1 MKPRFVS
8 GLLLLGL
15 ILVLVSACQE
25 GGYYSEPP
33 GPEPEGYMPVSPG
46 PPYFYVAVDGLA
58 LRAGPSTS
66 TPILTT
72 LRFNQQVEMM
82 GTSDGGWF
90 QVRDPGTGT
99 VGWAASRY
107 LQSYPGS
114 YPRSVPAKRHP
125 ATKEKG
131 EPAQEEQA
139 PASAP
144 APTPAPAHPKVM

>member
-1 MKPRFVS
+1 MKLRLVS

-15 ILVLVSACQE
+15 ILALVSACQE
-25 GGYYSEPP
+25 GYYSEPP
-33 GPEPEGYMPVSPG
+33 GPEPEAYMPVSPG
-46 PPYFYVAVDGLA
+46 PPYFYVTVDGLA

-107 LQSYPGS
+107 LQSYPGN
-114 YPRSVPAKRHP
+114 YPRPVPRRRPP